1 MLSASGN
8 VRMSTATAMNRRA
21 MQEKQIGGY
30 VYILT
35 NECFRQYDR
44 KLVKVGMTSGAPGRI
59 GNLNTSCPENFKVFK
74 LVRTEDDSY
83 KEIEAEALDR
93 LWDVRHYTKQ
103 CESTEFLHCTPK
115 RALDVI
121 KRIVKER
128 GYQVSYSTIALG
140 RSRNAIKSNTD
151 RSGWK
156 YRNGNFF
163 LGVTEYGAAMLEK
176 KGGKLYVVKKR
187 SHIANVGGVKK
198 IHSKTVAQMR
208 KDYKAK
214 ISSRGI
220 LGCDVPCESMSEAA
234 IFVRGTQTNGKKFWQ
249 KM

>member
-1 MLSASGN
+1 MVQYPLQDEK
-8 VRMSTATAMNRRA
+8 RRT
-21 MQEKQIGGY
+21 MRLRRKGGC

-35 NECFRQYDR
+35 NECFRPYDR
-44 KLVKVGMTSGAPGRI
+44 RLVKVGKTSGSVGRI
-59 GNLNTSCPENFKVFK
+59 GTLNTSCPEDFRVYK

-83 KEIEAEALDR
+83 QEIETEVFR
-93 LWDVRHYTKQ
+93 RMWNVRHFTKQ
-103 CESTEFLHCTPK
+103 CEPTEFLHCTPR

-121 KRIVKER
+121 RRIVKER
-128 GYQVSYSTIALG
+128 HYHVTYTTLNMG
-140 RSRNAIKSNTD
+140 RSGSTIKSNTE
-151 RSGWK
+151 RTGRRF
-156 YRNGNFF
+156 RNGMCFI
-163 LGVTEYGAAMLEK
+163 GATEHGAAMLEK
-176 KGGKLYVVKKR
+176 KGEKLYVIKKC

-198 IHSKTVAQMR
+198 IHSKTAAQMR

-220 LGCDVPCESMSEAA
+220 LACDVPCASMSEAA